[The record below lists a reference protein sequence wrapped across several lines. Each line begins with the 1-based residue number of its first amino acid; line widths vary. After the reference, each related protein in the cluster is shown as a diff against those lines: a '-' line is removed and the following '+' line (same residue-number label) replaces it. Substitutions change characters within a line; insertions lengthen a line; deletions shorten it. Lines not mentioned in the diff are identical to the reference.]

1 MSYTFKY
8 TSKADDMQTITIL
21 NREEFSVLNDEEKIE
36 YQASPIIKE
45 SDGNETYD
53 LSTLGVQAFIYDLV
67 NETDLYFIPRALDEF
82 IKVNYKSK
90 YEEVCLSEP
99 NPLDR
104 EELFWDFIDEVGDEA
119 IDGIDLHILNSIYKN
134 DDLYFMIFEDCEKR
148 IKNK

>member
-1 MSYTFKY
+1 MSYSFKY

-67 NETDLYFIPRALDEF
+67 NETDLINFFKALSSISSS
-82 IKVNYKSK
+82 IK
-90 YEEVCLSEP
+90 
-99 NPLDR
+99 
-104 EELFWDFIDEVGDEA
+104 
-119 IDGIDLHILNSIYKN
+119 
-134 DDLYFMIFEDCEKR
+134 
-148 IKNK
+148 